1 MKLAGLGRWLL
12 AGATALFISTA
23 FAQVSPERI
32 AALATTMASIEAVVD
47 IPALKL
53 QLADLESEAS
63 APDLWDDQERAQQVT
78 SRLSYA
84 QGEVR
89 RVETLRRRSLRFMK
103 SRATVA
109 DRP

>member
-1 MKLAGLGRWLL
+1 MA
-12 AGATALFISTA
+12 AIDT
-23 FAQVSPERI
+23 PERI

-78 SRLSYA
+78 SRLSFV
-84 QGEVR
+84 QGEIR
-89 RVETLRRRSLRFMK
+89 KVEALRSRLDDLPDRK
-103 SRATVA
+103 STRLNSSHT
-109 DRP
+109 